1 VAGICALHDDDF
13 YMPKSLCNAQWIER
27 ERERD
32 ELDCPAVLSPI
43 CAAYKHNIA
52 INR

>member
-27 ERERD
+27 ERER
-32 ELDCPAVLSPI
+32 ETRARLPRRALTYMCSI
-43 CAAYKHNIA
+43 
-52 INR
+52 